1 MLPSEFHGKC
11 QRKTNN
17 NFEKGLAYDNEFYR
31 IFIEFL
37 KINRIISETTEEPK
51 LQVDQIKSIVL
62 GIYKNWH
69 ISSYKAVEKFVTKY
83 FEIIKEDIKDYDVN
97 MVLLAPEYKAID
109 VYMLNLIITCVMLC
123 PEEFGNCIFKGEK
136 ITHVSKEMIL
146 TKMYRNFSKSD
157 MNKLNNTL
165 DKYNLYLQKK
175 SIDFVNNVLKQRAL
189 KHIQE
194 RQPFVR
200 LETQKSQEDSQ
211 SSFESQSFLETRSAV
226 VHEKDIRTKYTYLA
240 TTIPVI
246 LVTR

>member
-1 MLPSEFHGKC
+1 
-11 QRKTNN
+11 
-17 NFEKGLAYDNEFYR
+17 
-31 IFIEFL
+31 
-37 KINRIISETTEEPK
+37 
-51 LQVDQIKSIVL
+51 
-62 GIYKNWH
+62 
-69 ISSYKAVEKFVTKY
+69 
-83 FEIIKEDIKDYDVN
+83 

-136 ITHVSKEMIL
+136 IAHVSKEMIL

-175 SIDFVNNVLKQRAL
+175 SIDFVNNVLKHRAL

-211 SSFESQSFLETRSAV
+211 SSFESQSFLETRSADSTGDSSAPRSSFSHLTMEEINDLIAKSIILGFQINYNGLLRSH
-226 VHEKDIRTKYTYLA
+226 HEKGGLFE
-240 TTIPVI
+240 
-246 LVTR
+246 